1 MFGNRMILLPIFVTL
16 LGLTACGEDSV
27 QPATQIE
34 GKWGAEHIMLVAD
47 EAGGVLEYDCAH
59 GTIDESL
66 IPDGDGHFDFVGT
79 HTRETGGPTHVDE
92 QPDIHPA
99 RYRGRV
105 SGNTLTLTI
114 TLTDSGDVLGPYALV
129 RGEPGRVYK
138 CL

>member
-1 MFGNRMILLPIFVTL
+1 MFGNRVILFPILVAL
-16 LGLTACGEDSV
+16 AGLTACAEDSV

-34 GKWGAEHIMLVAD
+34 GEWGGEHIMLVAD
-47 EAGGVLEYDCAH
+47 DAGGVLEYDCAH

-66 IPDGDGHFDFVGT
+66 ITNADGYFDFVGT
-79 HTRETGGPTHVDE
+79 HTRETGGPSHVDE
-92 QPDIHPA
+92 EPDIHPA
-99 RYRGRV
+99 RYQGRV

-129 RGEPGRVYK
+129 RGEPGLVYK